1 MPKSEAAR
9 PALYTIIEG
18 VVTADGGQGAE
29 FDEIFNQRYL
39 ANVPIRRLLTD
50 MDLFWGISGAV
61 AVALVALIVKLQN
74 EDIPWTIGRRPLT
87 ASIL

>member
-29 FDEIFNQRYL
+29 LDEIFNQRYL
-39 ANVPIRRLLTD
+39 ANAPIRILLTD

-61 AVALVALIVKLQN
+61 AVALVALIVKLHN
-74 EDIPWTIGRRPLT
+74 EDISWTISRRPLM
-87 ASIL
+87 ASVL